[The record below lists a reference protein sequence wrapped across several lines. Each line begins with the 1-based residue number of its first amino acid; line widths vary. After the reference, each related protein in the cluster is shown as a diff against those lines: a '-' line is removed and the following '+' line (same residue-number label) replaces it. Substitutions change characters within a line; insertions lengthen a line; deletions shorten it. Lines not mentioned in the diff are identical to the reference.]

1 MRARLPLA
9 CLALLGVAI
18 PSSALALPTP
28 KAGFEMPSG
37 LVSCRVI
44 ESDAGVSELYCGA
57 TYITRK
63 AYDGVG
69 VVKLPRTAKARIVGS
84 GNDILLLIG
93 GYDPNTNK
101 TKPKRVLA
109 YGKTF
114 RSAGYTC
121 VSRTSGLTCRKGSHG
136 FFLSK
141 ERQRLF

>member
-1 MRARLPLA
+1 MRVRLPLVS
-9 CLALLGVAI
+9 LVLLGVAI
-18 PSSALALPTP
+18 PSSALAAPSP
-28 KAGFEMPSG
+28 KAGFQMPSG
-37 LVSCRVI
+37 LVTCRVI
-44 ESDAGVSELYCGA
+44 ESNAGVSELFCSA
-57 TYITRK
+57 TYLTKK

-69 VVKLPRTAKARIVGS
+69 VVKLPRSARARIVGS

-93 GYDPNTNK
+93 GYDPNTNQ
-101 TKPKRVLA
+101 TKRPRTLA

-121 VSRTSGLTCRKGSHG
+121 ASRKSGLTCRRGTHG